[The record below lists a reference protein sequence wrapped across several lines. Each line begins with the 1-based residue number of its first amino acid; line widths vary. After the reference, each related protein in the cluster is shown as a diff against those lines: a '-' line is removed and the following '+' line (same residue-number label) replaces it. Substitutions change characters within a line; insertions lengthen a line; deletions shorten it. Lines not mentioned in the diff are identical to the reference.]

1 MQLRSVLLTA
11 HKAMNLNKAGPM
23 MLLIAVYA
31 STLVDTTLSTLH
43 FALGSKNDYPPV
55 YRSNLIIVIKT
66 YDAAFCFLS

>member
-23 MLLIAVYA
+23 MLAVYA

-55 YRSNLIIVIKT
+55 YRCNLIIVIKT